1 MVTCGVEDEVVDLY
15 FFGLE
20 DEETALE
27 VMIGD
32 IGYYFL
38 IFMVLVYELFVWVK
52 LIYVDLV

>member
-38 IFMVLVYELFVWVK
+38 IFMVLVYELFV
-52 LIYVDLV
+52 

>member
-38 IFMVLVYELFVWVK
+38 IFMILIYELFIWVK